1 MMMVN
6 ELVLFCGLFDWLE
19 IDVEAVMFICLQC
32 IYFRVNVLL
41 DA

>member
-1 MMMVN
+1 MGGYRTV
-6 ELVLFCGLFDWLE
+6 VDFFDWLE
-19 IDVEAVMFICLQC
+19 IDVEAVMFICFQC